1 MHLMSRKWRLH
12 RGKIFFSK
20 TRFHSVM
27 HRLGAIL
34 LYYKPLFMWSLLI
47 NILLIS
53 ISPHIFIIILTKLF
67 LMVLVLYFINET
79 KTKPELL
86 VCKNLNISQFR
97 LFATLFAIDTLV
109 TISFLKVLMVFT

>member
-1 MHLMSRKWRLH
+1 MHLTSRKRRLH
-12 RGKIFFSK
+12 CRKIFSPK
-20 TRFHSVM
+20 TRFHKVM

-53 ISPHIFIIILTKLF
+53 ISPHIFIIVLTKLF
-67 LMVLVLYFINET
+67 LMILILCFLNET
-79 KTKPELL
+79 KTKPGLL

-97 LFATLFAIDTLV
+97 LYAILFAIDTLV
-109 TISFLKVLMVFT
+109 TISFLKVLMVFI